1 MEKQQSHTAQ
11 PKLLLKPILLKNS
24 SLQPKHHTVYIGC
37 NLVKKNI
44 RYLCDYKIID
54 RHILFQDNSY
64 YGQLLD
70 FIIDQKYKLIL
81 GDFHLYLADNSEWVY
96 GAGRIKINTK
106 GYIYYIDNWSGH
118 YQPSAKEFESICEY
132 LKQNLTVSVTAC
144 FQHTNTYYS
153 FK

>member
-11 PKLLLKPILLKNS
+11 PKFLLKPILLKNS

-54 RHILFQDNSY
+54 KYILFHNSSY

-70 FIIDQKYKLIL
+70 FIIDQNYKLIL

-96 GAGRIKINTK
+96 GAGRMRINTN
-106 GYIYYIDNWSGH
+106 GIICYIDNWSGH
-118 YQPSAKEFESICEY
+118 YQPSVEEFELICKYIKTE
-132 LKQNLTVSVTAC
+132 LMVSHTAC
-144 FQHTNTYYS
+144 L
-153 FK
+153 